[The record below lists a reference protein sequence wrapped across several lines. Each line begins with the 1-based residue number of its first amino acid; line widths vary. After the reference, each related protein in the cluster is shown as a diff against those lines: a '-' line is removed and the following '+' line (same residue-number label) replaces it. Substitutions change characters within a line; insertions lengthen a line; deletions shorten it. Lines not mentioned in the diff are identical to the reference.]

1 MRNLLNKA
9 KAKFAVGSAVVVGTV
24 MTSSFAQTAEKVTV
38 DMPEVD
44 LSTVSVWLGGIAVVV
59 LSVGAIFFGT
69 KNGKSFLKG
78 G

>member
-44 LSTVSVWLGGIAVVV
+44 LSTVLTWVGGLGVTVLAIAAV
-59 LSVGAIFFGT
+59 FFGI